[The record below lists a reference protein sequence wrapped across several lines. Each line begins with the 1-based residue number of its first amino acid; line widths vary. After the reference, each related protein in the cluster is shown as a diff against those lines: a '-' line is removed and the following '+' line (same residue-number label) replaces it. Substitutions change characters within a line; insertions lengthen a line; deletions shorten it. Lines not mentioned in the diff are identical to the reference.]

1 MPDTT
6 PDPTSVRAEVPEEIS
21 DRWIEAMQIVTGND
35 DNPDADGRAQLA
47 EVRGRML
54 AARDAAVRAAAIRE
68 AADAIVAQLR
78 GCCDECDACIEI
90 TQDITDALA
99 AAPTTTTTPEEH

>member
-6 PDPTSVRAEVPEEIS
+6 PTPTALVSS
-21 DRWIEAMQIVTGND
+21 DDLRPLYDAIESGTEGGDWPAF
-35 DNPDADGRAQLA
+35 LA
-47 EVRGRML
+47 VL
-54 AARDAAVRAAAIRE
+54 AARDAAVRTAAIRE

-99 AAPTTTTTPEEH
+99 TAPTTTTTPQEH